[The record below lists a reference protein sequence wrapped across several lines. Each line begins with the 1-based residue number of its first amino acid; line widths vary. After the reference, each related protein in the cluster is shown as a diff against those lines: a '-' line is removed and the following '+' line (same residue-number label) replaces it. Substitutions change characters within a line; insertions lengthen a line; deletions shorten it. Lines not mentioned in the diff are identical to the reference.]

1 MHHQRTHTAASYKI
15 YYHEHAG
22 IEKTCLQF
30 FFKVRINTLSRI
42 KYISLDTFR
51 SSVHNI
57 DNKLQAWLT
66 FFSSDEPADIL
77 KLINAYPE
85 FCELYQEIAEFRTKP
100 DELIYMYSEALAIA
114 DRNTIRL
121 MIDDMQQELADLAEQ
136 VKIKK
141 AELAVKENELT
152 VKENELAVTKNEISS
167 RNDEIAAKDSE
178 IAAKDDEIARLRAEN
193 ERLKLSRQ

>member
-1 MHHQRTHTAASYKI
+1 MR
-15 YYHEHAG
+15 
-22 IEKTCLQF
+22 
-30 FFKVRINTLSRI
+30 VNTLSKI

-141 AELAVKENELT
+141 AELAVKENEL
-152 VKENELAVTKNEISS
+152 AVTKNEISS
-167 RNDEIAAKDSE
+167 RNDE

>member
-1 MHHQRTHTAASYKI
+1 MTPSEVPFTI
-15 YYHEHAG
+15 
-22 IEKTCLQF
+22 
-30 FFKVRINTLSRI
+30 
-42 KYISLDTFR
+42 
-51 SSVHNI
+51 VHNI